1 MATAYKK
8 TETIERDV
16 GDVCNNVL
24 NFLCNAIVD
33 SSKKGPATTFGI

>member
-1 MATAYKK
+1 MATTYKK

-24 NFLCNAIVD
+24 NFLCNDVVD
-33 SSKKGPATTFGI
+33 SSEKGPVTTFEI